1 MSLGTILEAPEHE
14 FDDEDWEDDEE
25 FGTDE
30 EELDLDE
37 YERPD
42 RGGRRRGRD
51 LRRGSPRSRPPAEMG
66 SPRHARSLEAAAG
79 QKADAAG

>member
-25 FGTDE
+25 LGPD

-37 YERPD
+37 YEDPIEED
-42 RGGRRRGRD
+42 GD
-51 LRRGSPRSRPPAEMG
+51 ED
-66 SPRHARSLEAAAG
+66 EI
-79 QKADAAG
+79 